1 MNKIL
6 IFGGSG
12 SLGQAVFKELN
23 PFFDVYSTYYSQN
36 HFKKNKRYFYF
47 NISNE
52 FNDLLKK
59 TNPNLI
65 ISSLKGDFDLQITF
79 HEKLIKYCEENKIKL
94 LFISSLN
101 VFDFFT
107 NFPSYEN
114 DKTFSNS
121 IYGKVKINIEN
132 KILRMK
138 TDNWAILRSAML
150 FDNESTRLKKL
161 INDIKHSISIEIFP
175 NLIINVSSSEIIAK
189 QIHYIISRKLNGIFH
204 HGSKD
209 LINHDEFIFSI
220 IKNRDLKQVNYKF
233 VYTTNENRYLALF
246 SNTNLFP
253 SLLTSSAVYISGK
266 SPSKVTSITA
276 PII

>member
-12 SLGQAVFKELN
+12 SLGQAIFKELN
-23 PFFDVYSTYYSQN
+23 PFFDVYCTYYSQKK
-36 HFKKNKRYFYF
+36 FKKNKRYFYF
-47 NISNE
+47 DISNE
-52 FNDLLKK
+52 FDELLNIIK
-59 TNPNLI
+59 PNLI
-65 ISSLKGDFDLQITF
+65 ISSLKGDFNSQITF
-79 HEKLIKYCEENKIKL
+79 HEKAINSCENNRIKL
-94 LFISSLN
+94 LFISSSN

-121 IYGKVKINIEN
+121 LFGRVKINIEN

-138 TDNWAILRSAML
+138 NKNWVILRSAMV
-150 FDNESTRLKKL
+150 FDKGSTRLKNL
-161 INDIKHSISIEIFP
+161 INDIKQSIPIEIFP
-175 NLIINVSSSEIIAK
+175 NLIININSTDVFAK
-189 QIHYIISRKLNGIFH
+189 QIHYIISRKLKGIFH

-253 SLLTSSAVYISGK
+253 KHLQFSYEDVLLEMIEK
-266 SPSKVTSITA
+266 N
-276 PII
+276 